1 MTAETF
7 SPEIRLGLG
16 IYCLLLLITVI
27 HIAGSRRERLDKTV
41 EVLCVIFFPVGG
53 MVDWWRRVI
62 WGSREDQLARR
73 NRTADQR
80 MADNT
85 KVGK

>member
-27 HIAGSRRERLDKTV
+27 HIAGSRRERLDKQ
-41 EVLCVIFFPVGG
+41 
-53 MVDWWRRVI
+53 WRCY
-62 WGSREDQLARR
+62 A
-73 NRTADQR
+73 
-80 MADNT
+80 
-85 KVGK
+85 